1 MFYRMR
7 VKHEQEM
14 VERKC
19 YAHQQEVRQLQEV
32 VSTRLRILHS
42 ALRKVRPSHLHLSI
56 FHIHTHTHTQKLK
69 ESTNTPDNNKQQQK
83 QQQQQK
89 EEEEEDEEEEES
101 EMEEKWRLIE
111 KRIKDLMSYLSHTH
125 STSSEYQSQL
135 KRQLHWQTSLWGAEL
150 QSGGNVKFSAP
161 RDCGGNWE
169 KACMELV
176 KSRFSAANWQV
187 GVATVL

>member
-32 VSTRLRILHS
+32 VSMRLRILHS

-56 FHIHTHTHTQKLK
+56 FHIHIHTHTQKLK

-83 QQQQQK
+83 QQQQ
-89 EEEEEDEEEEES
+89 EEES
-101 EMEEKWRLIE
+101 EMEEKCRLIE

-187 GVATVL
+187 GVTMVL

>member
-1 MFYRMR
+1 M
-7 VKHEQEM
+7 
-14 VERKC
+14 
-19 YAHQQEVRQLQEV
+19 
-32 VSTRLRILHS
+32 LRPPTGSEATPGSGVNEIKNSSLGSAESEAITSSPLNISHS
-42 ALRKVRPSHLHLSI
+42 YIH
-56 FHIHTHTHTQKLK
+56 HTHTHTQKLK

-89 EEEEEDEEEEES
+89 EEEEEDEEEEEES

-125 STSSEYQSQL
+125 STSSEHQSQL

-150 QSGGNVKFSAP
+150 ESGGNVKFSAP
-161 RDCGGNWE
+161 RDCGGSWE